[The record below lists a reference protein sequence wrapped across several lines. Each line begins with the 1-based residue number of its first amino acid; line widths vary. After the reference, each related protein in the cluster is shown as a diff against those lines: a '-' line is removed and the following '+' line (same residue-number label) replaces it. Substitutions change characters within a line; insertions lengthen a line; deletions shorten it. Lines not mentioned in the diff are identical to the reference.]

1 MKRFLNIVLFIVIW
15 FLSIAV
21 LMYVWLDIQG
31 NELAKFPSYYFILSL
46 VVSYILVYRFNLLD
60 KFKNIKIPKA
70 STNKKND
77 IPIKID
83 SKIFGVI
90 GVIILI
96 GGLYY
101 YLGNFFKTTQIVDSK
116 ELVYVDD
123 TVYWIKDMTLFSGI
137 AKGEDIIYNSGDN
150 IEAKLT
156 NGVLDG
162 TLKAWYENGQLYYEM
177 VFKNGKPDG
186 LQRDWYENGQLEFEN
201 NFKNGEYDG
210 LVRHWNENG
219 QLFYEGNYK
228 NGEESGLFRWWYENE
243 QLWSEENYKNGE
255 ENGLFR
261 DWGENEQLISERVYK
276 DDELISEKCWNEDGT
291 EEDCVN

>member
-1 MKRFLNIVLFIVIW
+1 
-15 FLSIAV
+15 
-21 LMYVWLDIQG
+21 MYVWLDIQG

-46 VVSYILVYRFNLLD
+46 VVSYILVYRFNLLG

-96 GGLYY
+96 GGFYY
-101 YLGNFFKTTQIVDSK
+101 SGNLFKTKQIVDFK
-116 ELVYVDD
+116 ELAYVDD
-123 TVYWIKDMTLFSGI
+123 TVYWKKDMTLFSGI

-162 TLKAWYENGQLYYEM
+162 TLKAWYENGQLYYEI
-177 VFKNGKPDG
+177 VFKNGELDG

-228 NGEESGLFRWWYENE
+228 NGEE
-243 QLWSEENYKNGE
+243 
-255 ENGLFR
+255 NGLFR
-261 DWGENEQLISERVYK
+261 DWRENGQLIFERVYK

>member
-46 VVSYILVYRFNLLD
+46 VVSYILVYRFNLLG

-96 GGLYY
+96 GGFYY
-101 YLGNFFKTTQIVDSK
+101 SGNLFKTKQI
-116 ELVYVDD
+116 
-123 TVYWIKDMTLFSGI
+123 
-137 AKGEDIIYNSGDN
+137 
-150 IEAKLT
+150 
-156 NGVLDG
+156 
-162 TLKAWYENGQLYYEM
+162 
-177 VFKNGKPDG
+177 VFKNCLNKE
-186 LQRDWYENGQLEFEN
+186 LSAKYFFHLE
-201 NFKNGEYDG
+201 K
-210 LVRHWNENG
+210 
-219 QLFYEGNYK
+219 
-228 NGEESGLFRWWYENE
+228 
-243 QLWSEENYKNGE
+243 
-255 ENGLFR
+255 
-261 DWGENEQLISERVYK
+261 
-276 DDELISEKCWNEDGT
+276 
-291 EEDCVN
+291 